1 MDVPEEIG
9 AVAAPAAPVVPGH
22 AEVPEAHA
30 AARPRRRGRTA
41 LVIGAAAVIGLVGG
55 TCAGYLVQ
63 ADRAPTKLPPLSQ
76 PTLEQAAGE
85 APEPLSAARDRRVKT
100 DGDLRKLLLKKP
112 AGAKDAP
119 WLEGLD
125 GWMDLAGYAG
135 TYEGADL
142 IFANLVSDEF
152 RRAAV
157 TGWQSG
163 SSTVDIRL
171 LQFRQEEAV
180 GADDIGDKN
189 LYWGESESTESW
201 PVPGTGDGM
210 VHVHSEPERQ
220 VGRLPLYS
228 AEAYAWRGDVAM
240 EIWVYDSKP
249 ISKKRIMDLA
259 ERQMERL

>member
-1 MDVPEEIG
+1 M
-9 AVAAPAAPVVPGH
+9 PGH
-22 AEVPEAHA
+22 AEVPEARA

-41 LVIGAAAVIGLVGG
+41 LLISAAAVIGLVGG

-76 PTLEQAAGE
+76 PTLKQSAGE

-112 AGAKDAP
+112 AGAKDAQ

-135 TYEGADL
+135 TFEGADQ

-163 SSTVDIRL
+163 SSTVEIRL
-171 LQFRQEEAV
+171 VQFRQEEAV
-180 GADDIGDKN
+180 AADDIGDKN
-189 LYWGESESTESW
+189 LYWGENASTESW

-210 VHVHSEPERQ
+210 AHVHSEPETE
-220 VGRLPLYS
+220 VGYMPLYS
-228 AEAYAWRGDVAM
+228 ADAYAWRGDIAM

-249 ISKKRIMDLA
+249 ITKKRIMDLA